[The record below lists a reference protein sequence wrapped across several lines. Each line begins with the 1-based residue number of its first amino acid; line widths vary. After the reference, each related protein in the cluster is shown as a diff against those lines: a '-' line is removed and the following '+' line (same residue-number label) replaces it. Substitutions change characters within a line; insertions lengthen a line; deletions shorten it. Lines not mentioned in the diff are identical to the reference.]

1 MYSPLCTMLH
11 HCSQI
16 KKDILTETANHYK
29 EAYSQKD
36 TDSVDLSAIINN
48 ENFTKLT
55 NGESLILDQ
64 PLQYGEYLPSLKKM
78 SNHSSP
84 GSSGFTVAFHKLFWI
99 DIGHFLVRSL
109 R

>member
-1 MYSPLCTMLH
+1 MYSPLCAMLH

-64 PLQYGEYLPSLKKM
+64 PL
-78 SNHSSP
+78 
-84 GSSGFTVAFHKLFWI
+84 F
-99 DIGHFLVRSL
+99 FLEENVKSFFSR
-109 R
+109 

>member
-1 MYSPLCTMLH
+1 MYYATSLLTDK
-11 HCSQI
+11 

-29 EAYSQKD
+29 DLYSQKD

-84 GSSGFTVAFHKLFWI
+84 GSSGFTIAFHEKNLDCHCPLLSKVFN
-99 DIGHFLVRSL
+99 
-109 R
+109 